1 MHGWAPSVKVGFPAF
16 PVRSADIIR
25 RRSAMP
31 HDHGHA
37 NIDPASG
44 DRRVSI
50 AIWANALLTVA
61 QIIGGIL
68 SGSLA
73 LIADALHNFSDMASL
88 VIAFAAR
95 KIARKPAD
103 QRMTFGYGR
112 IEIVAALINY
122 TTLILVGFYL
132 IYEGGM
138 RLIDP
143 PEVVGWTVVMLGG
156 VALAVDTLTAM
167 LTYSMQKDSV
177 NIRALFLH
185 NLSDALASV
194 AVIAGG
200 ALIILYDMRWVD
212 PAITIGIALYI
223 LYLAITEI
231 GGPVRTLMLGSP
243 PDIDGQSVIEA
254 IRKVEDVR
262 DVHHVHLWQMQEHE
276 AALDCHVVVTME
288 SWSRIEAIKSEIKSL
303 LNDSFGI
310 THSSLEFEDEEHA
323 HRKADL
329 YGHGASSS
337 ARETDDSHGN
347 PR

>member
-1 MHGWAPSVKVGFPAF
+1 
-16 PVRSADIIR
+16 
-25 RRSAMP
+25 MP

-37 NIDPASG
+37 HIDPESG

-50 AIWANALLTVA
+50 AIWANGLLTVA

-95 KIARKPAD
+95 KISRRPAD
-103 QRMTFGYGR
+103 ERMTFGYGR

-122 TTLILVGFYL
+122 TTLILIGFYL

-138 RLIDP
+138 RMIDP
-143 PEVVGWTVVMLGG
+143 PEVAGWTVVILGG
-156 VALAVDTLTAM
+156 IALFIDTLTAM
-167 LTYSMQKDSV
+167 LTYSMQKGSV

-194 AVIAGG
+194 AVIIGG
-200 ALIILYDMRWVD
+200 SLILLYDMRWVD

-223 LYLAITEI
+223 LYLAFTEI
-231 GGPVRTLMLGSP
+231 GGPIRTLMLGSP
-243 PDIDGQSVIEA
+243 PEIDGDEVVEA
-254 IRKVEDVR
+254 MRGVDGVA

-276 AALDCHVVVTME
+276 PALDCHVVLTADGWDQAE
-288 SWSRIEAIKSEIKSL
+288 KIKGAIKDRLKEKFSI
-303 LNDSFGI
+303 G
-310 THSSLEFEDEEHA
+310 HSSLEFEHQDRA
-323 HRKADL
+323 HEKADL
-329 YGHGASSS
+329 FGHGQPEDEDETH
-337 ARETDDSHGN
+337 ARRDTGGS
-347 PR
+347 